1 MFSDYNDYYIFN
13 KESSIYDDS
22 EPFFGLSDEDRIFN
36 NMRSSFSSHIFQS
49 KLSLSESDSESMSV
63 PVSVPVSDEDEVD
76 DNNSNSNSSC
86 TIRSKR
92 GRKNNITEAQHTKSK
107 NDCRMSK
114 IQANYFTFLI
124 LFLNFIMKK
133 LNLRYQF
140 FKLKG
145 ESTSKVNQK
154 YRASLNKKTI
164 KEILESI
171 PISPKYKKEENN
183 NVNIINKL
191 IQEGQDTLLN
201 ILEKNVLYFFEKIY
215 FANKRKFNLSQ
226 FGLKS
231 FEVELP
237 QNIQL
242 FKDLLNK
249 SKNDENFCEY
259 RIKMEKCAKK
269 YFFLNEK
276 DLSEN
281 ISIRI

>member
-1 MFSDYNDYYIFN
+1 MCSYYNDYCTFN

-22 EPFFGLSDEDRIFN
+22 EHYEEDQIFN
-36 NMRSSFSSHIFQS
+36 NIWSRSSSHIYQS
-49 KLSLSESDSESMSV
+49 ELSLSESVS
-63 PVSVPVSDEDEVD
+63 VSVPVPVPKSVSDKDEVD
-76 DNNSNSNSSC
+76 DNNSNSNSSSS
-86 TIRSKR
+86 IRIKR
-92 GRKNNITEAQHTKSK
+92 GRKNDITEAQHTKNK

-114 IQANYFTFLI
+114 IQPNYFTFLI

-133 LNLRYQF
+133 LNLKYQF
-140 FKLKG
+140 CKLNGKY
-145 ESTSKVNQK
+145 TSNVNQK

-191 IQEGQDTLLN
+191 IQECQDTLLN

>member
-1 MFSDYNDYYIFN
+1 MFRDYSEYYNYLIFN
-13 KESSIYDDS
+13 KYYSQPPFDLS
-22 EPFFGLSDEDRIFN
+22 EEGQILN
-36 NMRSSFSSHIFQS
+36 NMGSSLTSHIS
-49 KLSLSESDSESMSV
+49 RSELSESESESESV
-63 PVSVPVSDEDEVD
+63 SEPES
-76 DNNSNSNSSC
+76 SN
-86 TIRSKR
+86 TIRLKR
-92 GRKNNITEAQHTKSK
+92 GRKNDITEAQHTKNK

-114 IQANYFTFLI
+114 IQPNYFTFLI

-133 LNLRYQF
+133 LNLKYQF
-140 FKLKG
+140 CKLNGKY
-145 ESTSKVNQK
+145 TSNVNQK

-191 IQEGQDTLLN
+191 IQEGQDTFLN

-231 FEVELP
+231 FEFELP

-249 SKNDENFCEY
+249 SKNDENFFEY
-259 RIKMEKCAKK
+259 KINLEKCAKN
-269 YFFLNEK
+269 YFFSNEQDLN
-276 DLSEN
+276 EN